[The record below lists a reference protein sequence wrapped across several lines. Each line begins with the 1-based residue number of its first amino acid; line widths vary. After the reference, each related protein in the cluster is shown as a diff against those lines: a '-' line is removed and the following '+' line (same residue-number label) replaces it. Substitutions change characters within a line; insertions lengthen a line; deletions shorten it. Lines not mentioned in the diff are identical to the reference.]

1 MTNFRF
7 LHAADIHL
15 DSPLRGLDG
24 QEGDIA
30 ERIRSAPRRAFE
42 NLVGFAIRERVDFL
56 VIAGDLYDG
65 DWKDYRTGRFFSRQ
79 MGLLNAAGIPVFLLY
94 GNHDA
99 ESRMTK
105 ALELPPNVRVF
116 RSRSPQTFT
125 LDEPGV
131 ALHGQSFREKAVTA
145 NLAVAYPSPRRG
157 LFNIGVLHT
166 GLGGMAK
173 GTEEHDNYA
182 PCTLTDLTAKGYE
195 YWALGHIHRRQVLH
209 EGPWVV
215 FPGNLQGRHVRETGP
230 KGAALVTVRDGETDV
245 GFLDFDVVRWETAEV
260 RARGAESFED
270 ISDAIREAVAP
281 LVKDAGDRLLV
292 LRIRL
297 FGRTRLHGRLL
308 GDPEK
313 LVNEARS
320 AVFGLGGDGGWV
332 ARVDVETQP
341 PIPPKTLREQADA
354 LGDLA
359 RLLAEAPED
368 EALLRDLEADV
379 GLLARR
385 LKPDVTDTAE
395 DAALQKAISGDFAG
409 LVEDAAPWLLAR
421 LAVEDA

>member
-24 QEGDIA
+24 HEGDIA
-30 ERIRSAPRRAFE
+30 QRIRSAPRRAFE
-42 NLVGFAIRERVDFL
+42 NLVGYALHERVDFV

-65 DWKDYRTGRFFSRQ
+65 DWKDYRTGLFFARQ
-79 MGLLNAAGIPVFLLY
+79 MGRLNAANIPVFLLY

-99 ESRMTK
+99 ESRITR

-116 RSRSPQTFT
+116 QTRSPQTFT

-131 ALHGQSFREKAVTA
+131 ALHGQSFREKAVIN

-157 LFNIGVLHT
+157 MFNIGVLHT
-166 GLGGMAK
+166 GLGGM
-173 GTEEHDNYA
+173 GGHDNYA
-182 PCTLTDLTAKGYE
+182 PCILTDLTAKGYD
-195 YWALGHIHRRQVLH
+195 YWALGHVHGREVLH
-209 EGPWVV
+209 ERPWVV

-230 KGAALVTVRDGETDV
+230 KGAALITVSDGETDV
-245 GFLDFDVVRWETAEV
+245 RFLDFDVARWETVEV
-260 RARGAESFED
+260 RVRGGDSFDD
-270 ISDAIREAVAP
+270 IGDAFREATVP
-281 LVKDAGDRLLV
+281 LLKDVGDRLLV

-297 FGRTRLHGRLL
+297 SGRTRLHGRLL

-320 AVFGLGGDGGWV
+320 AVFGLGGDVGWV
-332 ARVDVETQP
+332 ARVDIETQP
-341 PIPPKTLREQADA
+341 PIPPETLREQADA

-368 EALLRDLEADV
+368 AALLHDLEADV

-385 LKPDVTDTAE
+385 LKPDVTDSAE
-395 DAALQKAISGDFAG
+395 DAALQKAISGDFAE
-409 LVEDAAPWLLAR
+409 LAEDAIPWLLAR
-421 LAVEDA
+421 LAVEEA